1 MYKKIKI
8 TALAFFGAGIL
19 MSAHCGKNIEELTK
33 CKECKAKYRGET
45 IKTEQVCDDEKEAKF
60 RNENSYYEVTCY

>member
-1 MYKKIKI
+1 
-8 TALAFFGAGIL
+8 
-19 MSAHCGKNIEELTK
+19 MSAHCGKTIEELTK

-60 RNENSYYEVTCY
+60 